1 MNMEKDKVNKRREC
15 CVQGQDEH
23 VHQRAVGHDPHVC
36 GHAAQ
41 DGQTH
46 RSPASRSLPLV
57 HEAAEQRNSASV
69 ARFKLAIVIFAPILF
84 TIVQKHAIL
93 LS

>member
-1 MNMEKDKVNKRREC
+1 MDERIEC

-36 GHAAQ
+36 GYAAQ

-46 RSPASRSLPLV
+46 RTPASRSLPLV
-57 HEAAEQRNSASV
+57 HEAAEERNNGASV
-69 ARFKLAIVIFAPILF
+69 ARFKLTIVIFAPLLF